1 MLIHRRVS
9 GSIVR
14 SHSSAFY
21 TLPLRNDMWI
31 GVVQWIYKM
40 MWYVK
45 IKALY
50 QQYSTTSRVCCIL
63 LRMCSNLWFGPTVN
77 FVPRDGSTKKTET
90 SGRNRNYLQRFI
102 SLRMFRNRYWRNLN
116 VWPKSHCSGYPWP
129 KIRGL
134 WARESN
140 VQSRRLWGKSFMID
154 LVLIFKV
161 EGTASKTIF
170 VIWGN
175 FHAIFCTVW
184 ISQQN
189 VMFSAGC
196 SLYNGSE
203 VEHWGL

>member
-77 FVPRDGSTKKTET
+77 FVPRDGSTKKLKPLWEIGIIY
-90 SGRNRNYLQRFI
+90 SGLSLYACSEIVIEGTWTCDQNRTAAVTPDR
-102 SLRMFRNRYWRNLN
+102 
-116 VWPKSHCSGYPWP
+116 KCAGSGH
-129 KIRGL
+129 
-134 WARESN
+134 ESP
-140 VQSRRLWGKSFMID
+140 M
-154 LVLIFKV
+154 FKV
-161 EGTASKTIF
+161 GVCEENPLWSIL
-170 VIWGN
+170 
-175 FHAIFCTVW
+175 C
-184 ISQQN
+184 
-189 VMFSAGC
+189 
-196 SLYNGSE
+196 
-203 VEHWGL
+203 